1 MKQYLW
7 AGIAGVVLSTL
18 AGAALAA
25 EAVRPHAKDVV
36 LATML
41 PPQPFGAQQ
50 VPAPGMVPMP
60 GQLPLQ
66 QAQWPQMQPPR
77 YDGMVVSVLE
87 ERADGVLLP
96 RSTQIPFQTGQRFR
110 IKVLAPRD
118 GELQVYN
125 TNPLGVTT
133 PAPVWKGQV
142 KAGLETISEPFM
154 LTGNRGEDQLHV
166 VLVPQNPAQQQN
178 PTWFQSMFSGKTTKD
193 IRLVTENTQQATYVY
208 NQAGQGSSV
217 TIRIQHQ

>member
-1 MKQYLW
+1 MKQHVW

-18 AGAALAA
+18 AGAALAGETA
-25 EAVRPHAKDVV
+25 KPRAKDVV
-36 LATML
+36 LATMM

-50 VPAPGMVPMP
+50 VPANGMAPMQ
-60 GQLPLQ
+60 GQMPQ
-66 QAQWPQMQPPR
+66 QAQAPR

-96 RSTQIPFQTGQRFR
+96 RSTQMPFQTGQRFR

-133 PAPVWKGQV
+133 PTPVWKGQV
-142 KAGLETISEPFM
+142 RAGLETISEPFM

-166 VLVPQNPAQQQN
+166 VLAPQNPAQQQN
-178 PTWFQSMFSGKTTKD
+178 PAWFQSMFSGKTTKD

-217 TIRIQHQ
+217 TIRIRHQ